1 MYLKTLRLRTCIETE
16 PGTDRSTRRLQ
27 ATSLLLYES
36 VSLNAL
42 GTTTG
47 CTTAGLV

>member
-1 MYLKTLRLRTCIETE
+1 MYLKTLRLRTCIES
-16 PGTDRSTRRLQ
+16 TDRSTRRLQ